1 MQKKDSSI
9 PDSLRLHPGQPHLTP
24 EQEAEVKRFAEAY
37 IQAQL
42 STEPVDESAAE
53 ALLRQAYQVAGLAA
67 PRRINWVDGP
77 LQLAASIETSAD
89 DTGED
94 ASSGYSLRRSVEV
107 SIWRAITA
115 SAAPAVLSDIE
126 AYVGHDVAFRVWNSI
141 GRRIEDNLA
150 VSVGRTTKASVMA
163 YHEASW
169 LALFHFYATYL
180 APNELEASA
189 HFNALVSG
197 YWLGPKDAV
206 IVRRPKVL
214 ARDAAGRLHS
224 ATGKCVEY
232 HDGWGFYA
240 LHGVQVPAKVILAP
254 EQLTR
259 DDFLNEPDME
269 VSHIIQERMGSRFV
283 PELGGRVIE
292 SGPRGTLYEVRL
304 PGDDPEQMA
313 RYIQVQDFS
322 GRSQYFFRVPP
333 TIQTAADAVHWSF
346 DLLIAIP
353 VDET

>member
-1 MQKKDSSI
+1 
-9 PDSLRLHPGQPHLTP
+9 
-24 EQEAEVKRFAEAY
+24 
-37 IQAQL
+37 
-42 STEPVDESAAE
+42 
-53 ALLRQAYQVAGLAA
+53 
-67 PRRINWVDGP
+67 
-77 LQLAASIETSAD
+77 
-89 DTGED
+89 
-94 ASSGYSLRRSVEV
+94 
-107 SIWRAITA
+107 
-115 SAAPAVLSDIE
+115 
-126 AYVGHDVAFRVWNSI
+126 
-141 GRRIEDNLA
+141 
-150 VSVGRTTKASVMA
+150 MA
-163 YHEASW
+163 YYEASW

-240 LHGVQVPAKVILAP
+240 LHGVQVPEKVILAP

-269 VSHIIQERMGSRFV
+269 VNHIIQERMGSRFV
-283 PELGGRVIE
+283 SELGGRVIE

-304 PGDDPEQMA
+304 PGDDPEQVA

>member
-1 MQKKDSSI
+1 MQKKDRSI
-9 PDSLRLHPGQPHLTP
+9 PDSLRLHPGQHHLTP
-24 EQEAEVKRFAEAY
+24 EQESEAHRFAAER

-67 PRRINWVDGP
+67 PRRIDWVDGP
-77 LQLAASIETSAD
+77 LQLAMVIETSAD
-89 DTGED
+89 NTGEE
-94 ASSGYSLRRSVEV
+94 ASSEYSLRRSVEV
-107 SIWRAITA
+107 SAWRAITA
-115 SAAPAVLSDIE
+115 SAAPTVLSNIE
-126 AYVGHDVAFRVWNSI
+126 AYVGHDVAFGVWDRI
-141 GRRIEDNLA
+141 GRRIADYLSA
-150 VSVGRTTKASVMA
+150 SVGRNIKASVMA

-169 LALFHFYATYL
+169 LALLQFYATYL

-240 LHGVQVPAKVILAP
+240 WHGVLVSEKVILAP
-254 EQLTR
+254 EQLAR
-259 DDFLNEPDME
+259 DDFLNEPDLE
-269 VSHIIQERMGSRFV
+269 ASHIIQERMGSRFV

-333 TIQTAADAVHWSF
+333 TIQTAADAVHWSI